1 MTAAEGARLEVKR
14 EAKRSWR
21 DGKGIRGEAWAA
33 VSAVGVGAGSY
44 CTVLQEQGHCVLR
57 QTAGASRATARL
69 CTDERSRTVPAPG
82 ARECV

>member
-44 CTVLQEQGHCVLR
+44 CPVLYCKSKGIVYEGRPQGQAGPGYVLYLY
-57 QTAGASRATARL
+57 SR
-69 CTDERSRTVPAPG
+69 
-82 ARECV
+82 